1 MPSPQLALAAL
12 FGATFDDPKIGL
24 KNRVRE
30 CIIGHMKHSLSA
42 ITVICAMFIAT
53 ASATAATVSGTLT
66 GGRGLHV
73 IVVQSNGTSKKTTI
87 TNTKGTFKVVGAT
100 LAGASIQLV
109 SKNGTYFGPVLLGGS
124 GTKVYATIK
133 GSGNLVL
140 GTFKRKSG
148 YAAAL
153 APAGRYFTT
162 AAYTV
167 AAKSGK
173 PVGAGKLG
181 LVKVGNGKSTLKGYN
196 GQGRDADLDGIPGAF
211 DIDDNGNLII
221 DNVDRTTRSGR
232 SLRQFSP
239 ALRVSDICPT
249 PDQPQPAGC
258 IPPSG
263 APSGGTTATAA
274 ATEFK
279 LFSNFKL
286 TDATSINVNIPGIT
300 GIDALIDAAVPTTVT
315 LATQVMGATSSTLDC
330 LGNTYCAPHGAYP
343 LVNSVAATYTGA
355 FLNLVK
361 GTTGDAQ
368 ILPGAARTDI
378 GSGNAF
384 LQIDGTTSYPGVLNF
399 VFNTAP
405 ALKSFNAGWVFDQFM
420 TYDASGVSTHGG
432 VTASGMTPSTPI
444 TTGSY
449 GGTSIMVTFWRPQRA
464 ALPSEAWFGSANPWT
479 DIGGLSYRA
488 DTPNAPTGSTKRSC
502 AGGYSA
508 GSANGVA
515 VTAGTDGIVDPALDA
530 EASTA
535 NTISWTIDLATCF
548 DWSLMASGTTFDLDI
563 QAFSMYGDNAA
574 RKLYFRKL

>member
-1 MPSPQLALAAL
+1 
-12 FGATFDDPKIGL
+12 
-24 KNRVRE
+24 
-30 CIIGHMKHSLSA
+30 MKHSLSA
-42 ITVICAMFIAT
+42 TIVICAMFVA
-53 ASATAATVSGTLT
+53 AAPATAATVSGTLT

-73 IVVQSNGTSKKTTI
+73 VVVQSNGTSKKATI
-87 TNTKGTFKVVGAT
+87 TSKKGTFKVVGVK

-109 SKNGTYFGPVLLGGS
+109 GKNGTYFGPVLLGGS
-124 GTKVYATIK
+124 GKKVYATIK
-133 GSGNLVL
+133 GSGNLAL

-148 YAAAL
+148 YAAAR
-153 APAGRYFTT
+153 APVGRYFTT
-162 AAYTV
+162 VAYTV
-167 AAKSGK
+167 AAKNGK
-173 PVGAGKLG
+173 PIGAGKYG

-286 TDATSINVNIPGIT
+286 TDATSINVSIPGIT

-343 LVNSVAATYTGA
+343 LVNSAAASYTGA
-355 FLNLVK
+355 FLNLSK

-368 ILPGAARTDI
+368 IMPGAARTDI

-384 LQIDGTTSYPGVLNF
+384 LQMDGATSYPGVLNF

-405 ALKSFNAGWVFDQFM
+405 ALKSYNVGAGEQ
-420 TYDASGVSTHGG
+420 TLAYDASGVS
-432 VTASGMTPSTPI
+432 ASGMTPSTPI
-444 TTGSY
+444 TTTAGA
-449 GGTSIMVTFWRPQRA
+449 TSITVTFWRPQRT
-464 ALPSEAWFGSANPWT
+464 ALSSEAWFGSANPWT
-479 DIGGLSYRA
+479 DIGGLAYRA
-488 DTPNAPTGSTKRSC
+488 DPPNAPSGSTKRSC
-502 AGGYSA
+502 AGGYSG

-515 VTAGTDGIVDPALDA
+515 VTAGTDGVVDPAIDA
-530 EASTA
+530 EASAA

-548 DWSLMASGTTFDLDI
+548 DWSLMATGTSFDLDI
-563 QAFSMYGDNAA
+563 QAFSTYGDNAA
-574 RKLYFRKL
+574 RKLHFLKG

>member
-1 MPSPQLALAAL
+1 MPKQSPQLALLAL
-12 FGATFDDPKIGL
+12 IGATCDHQNSELKSRVPK
-24 KNRVRE
+24 
-30 CIIGHMKHSLSA
+30 CIIGHMKRSLSA

-73 IVVQSNGTSKKTTI
+73 VVVQSNGTSKKATI
-87 TNTKGTFKVVGAT
+87 TKKGTFKVVGAR

-109 SKNGTYFGPVLLGGS
+109 GKNGTYFGPILLGGS
-124 GTKVYATIK
+124 GKKVYETIK
-133 GSGNLVL
+133 GSGNLAL

-148 YAAAL
+148 YAAAR
-153 APAGRYFTT
+153 APVGRYFTT

-167 AAKSGK
+167 AAKNGK
-173 PVGAGKLG
+173 PIGAGKYG

-221 DNVDRTTRSGR
+221 DNVDRTPRLGR

-239 ALRVSDICPT
+239 ALRVSDTCPT
-249 PDQPQPAGC
+249 PDQTQPPGC

-263 APSGGTTATAA
+263 APSGGTT
-274 ATEFK
+274 TEFK

-286 TDATSINVNIPGIT
+286 TDATSINVSIPGIT
-300 GIDALIDAAVPTTVT
+300 GIDALIDAAVPTIVT

-330 LGNTYCAPHGAYP
+330 LGNTYCAPHGEYP
-343 LVNSVAATYTGA
+343 LVNFVAATYTGA

-361 GTTGDAQ
+361 GTTGDGGDAQ
-368 ILPGAARTDI
+368 ITPGAARTAI

-405 ALKSFNAGWVFDQFM
+405 ALKSYNVGAGEQTL
-420 TYDASGVSTHGG
+420 TYDASGVS
-432 VTASGMTPSTPI
+432 ASGMTPSTRI
-444 TTGSY
+444 TTTAGA
-449 GGTSIMVTFWRPQRA
+449 TSITVTFWRPQRS
-464 ALPSEAWFGSANPWT
+464 ALSSEAWFGSANPWT
-479 DIGGLSYRA
+479 DIGGLAYRA
-488 DTPNAPTGSTKRSC
+488 DTPNAPTGSTKNSC

-508 GSANGVA
+508 GRANGVA
-515 VTAGTDGIVDPALDA
+515 VTAGTDGIIDPAIDA

-548 DWSLMASGTTFDLDI
+548 DWSSMASGTSFHLDI
-563 QAFSMYGDNAA
+563 QAFSTYGDNAA
-574 RKLYFRKL
+574 RKLYFRKG

>member
-1 MPSPQLALAAL
+1 MPKQSPQLALAAL
-12 FGATFDDPKIGL
+12 IGATFDHPKIAL
-24 KNRVRE
+24 SSRVPI
-30 CIIGHMKHSLSA
+30 CSIGHMKHSLSA
-42 ITVICAMFIAT
+42 FIVICAMFT
-53 ASATAATVSGTLT
+53 VVTGSATAATVSGTLT

-73 IVVQSNGTSKKTTI
+73 VVVQANGTSKKATI
-87 TNTKGTFKVVGAT
+87 TSTKGTFKVVGAT

-109 SKNGTYFGPVLLGGS
+109 GSNGTYFGPVLLGGS
-124 GTKVYATIK
+124 GKKVYETIK
-133 GSGNLVL
+133 GSGNLSL

-148 YAAAL
+148 YAAAR
-153 APAGRYFTT
+153 APVGRYFTT

-167 AAKSGK
+167 AAKNGK
-173 PVGAGKLG
+173 PIGAGKYG

-239 ALRVSDICPT
+239 ALRAICPT
-249 PDQPQPAGC
+249 PDQPPPAGC

-263 APSGGTTATAA
+263 APSGGTTATAAA

-286 TDATSINVNIPGIT
+286 TDATSINVSIPGIT

-343 LVNSVAATYTGA
+343 LVNSVAASYTGA
-355 FLNLVK
+355 FLNLSK

-368 ILPGAARTDI
+368 IMPGAARTDI

-405 ALKSFNAGWVFDQFM
+405 ALKSYNVGAGEQTLF
-420 TYDASGVSTHGG
+420 YDASGVS
-432 VTASGMTPSTPI
+432 ASGMTPSTPI
-444 TTGSY
+444 TTTAGA
-449 GGTSIMVTFWRPQRA
+449 TSITVTFWRPQRS
-464 ALPSEAWFGSANPWT
+464 ALSSEAWFGSANPWT
-479 DIGGLSYRA
+479 DIGGLAYRA

-515 VTAGTDGIVDPALDA
+515 VTAAADGVVDPAIDA
-530 EASTA
+530 EASAA

-548 DWSLMASGTTFDLDI
+548 DWSAVTFD
-563 QAFSMYGDNAA
+563 
-574 RKLYFRKL
+574 

>member
-12 FGATFDDPKIGL
+12 FGATFDHPNIALASRMRKC
-24 KNRVRE
+24 R
-30 CIIGHMKHSLSA
+30 IGHMKHSLSA
-42 ITVICAMFIAT
+42 IIVICAMFIA
-53 ASATAATVSGTLT
+53 AAPATAAMVSGTLT

-73 IVVQSNGTSKKTTI
+73 VVVQSNGTSKKATI

-109 SKNGTYFGPVLLGGS
+109 GSNGTYFGPVLLGGS
-124 GTKVYATIK
+124 GNKVYETIK
-133 GSGNLVL
+133 GSGNLAL

-148 YAAAL
+148 YGAAR
-153 APAGRYFTT
+153 APVGRYFTT
-162 AAYTV
+162 VAYTV
-167 AAKSGK
+167 AAKDGK
-173 PVGAGKLG
+173 PIGAGKYG
-181 LVKVGNGKSTLKGYN
+181 RVKVGNGTSTLKGYN

-232 SLRQFSP
+232 SLRRFSP
-239 ALRVSDICPT
+239 ALRAVCPT

-258 IPPSG
+258 TPPGG
-263 APSGGTTATAA
+263 APSGGTPAAAA

-279 LFSNFKL
+279 LFSNYKL
-286 TDATSINVNIPGIT
+286 TDATSINVSIPGIT
-300 GIDALIDAAVPTTVT
+300 GIVALIDAAVPTTVT

-343 LVNSVAATYTGA
+343 LVNSVAASYTGA
-355 FLNLVK
+355 FLNLSK

-368 ILPGAARTDI
+368 ILPGAARTAI

-405 ALKSFNAGWVFDQFM
+405 ALKSFNAGWVFDQDM
-420 TYDASGVSTHGG
+420 AYDASGVSTHGG

-444 TTGSY
+444 TTGSF

-479 DIGGLSYRA
+479 DIGGLAYRA

-530 EASTA
+530 EASAA

>member
-1 MPSPQLALAAL
+1 VLVALI
-12 FGATFDDPKIGL
+12 GATFDHPHFAL
-24 KNRVRE
+24 KNRLRK

-42 ITVICAMFIAT
+42 TIVICAMFVA
-53 ASATAATVSGTLT
+53 AAPATAATVSGTLT

-73 IVVQSNGTSKKTTI
+73 VVVQSNGTSKKATI
-87 TNTKGTFKVVGAT
+87 TSKKGTFKVVGVK

-109 SKNGTYFGPVLLGGS
+109 GKNGTYFGPVLLGGS
-124 GTKVYATIK
+124 GKKVYATIK
-133 GSGNLVL
+133 GSGNLAL

-148 YAAAL
+148 YAAAR
-153 APAGRYFTT
+153 APVGRYFTT
-162 AAYTV
+162 VAYTV
-167 AAKSGK
+167 AAKNGK
-173 PVGAGKLG
+173 PIGAGKYG

-286 TDATSINVNIPGIT
+286 TDATSINVSIPGIT

-343 LVNSVAATYTGA
+343 LVNSAAASYTGA
-355 FLNLVK
+355 FLNLSK

-368 ILPGAARTDI
+368 IMPGAARTDI

-384 LQIDGTTSYPGVLNF
+384 LQMDGATSYPGILNF

-405 ALKSFNAGWVFDQFM
+405 ALKSYNVGAGEQ
-420 TYDASGVSTHGG
+420 TLAYDASGVS
-432 VTASGMTPSTPI
+432 ASGMTPSTPI
-444 TTGSY
+444 TTTAGA
-449 GGTSIMVTFWRPQRA
+449 TSITVTFWRPQRT
-464 ALPSEAWFGSANPWT
+464 ALSSEAWFGSANPWT
-479 DIGGLSYRA
+479 DIGGLAYRA
-488 DTPNAPTGSTKRSC
+488 DPPNAPSGSTKRSC
-502 AGGYSA
+502 AGGYSG

-515 VTAGTDGIVDPALDA
+515 VTAGTDGVVDPAIDA
-530 EASTA
+530 EASAA

-548 DWSLMASGTTFDLDI
+548 DWSLMATGTSFDLDI
-563 QAFSMYGDNAA
+563 QAFSTYGDNAA
-574 RKLYFRKL
+574 RKLHFLKG

>member
-12 FGATFDDPKIGL
+12 FGATCDHPKIAL
-24 KNRVRE
+24 TSLVRI
-30 CIIGHMKHSLSA
+30 CTIGHMKRSLSA
-42 ITVICAMFIAT
+42 IIVICAMFIGT

-73 IVVQSNGTSKKTTI
+73 VVVQSNGTSKKTTI
-87 TNTKGTFKVVGAT
+87 TSTKGTFKVVGAT

-232 SLRQFSP
+232 SLRRFSP
-239 ALRVSDICPT
+239 ALRAVCPT

-258 IPPSG
+258 TPPGG
-263 APSGGTTATAA
+263 APSDGTPPPVTD
-274 ATEFK
+274 TEFK

-286 TDATSINVNIPGIT
+286 TDATSINVSIPGIT

-315 LATQVMGATSSTLDC
+315 LATQVIGATSSTLDC

-343 LVNSVAATYTGA
+343 LVNSVAASYTGA
-355 FLNLVK
+355 FLNLLK

-368 ILPGAARTDI
+368 IMPGAARTDI

-405 ALKSFNAGWVFDQFM
+405 ALKSYNVGAGEQTLF
-420 TYDASGVSTHGG
+420 YDASGVS
-432 VTASGMTPSTPI
+432 ASGMTPSTPI
-444 TTGSY
+444 TTTAGA
-449 GGTSIMVTFWRPQRA
+449 TSITVTFWRPQRS
-464 ALPSEAWFGSANPWT
+464 ALSSEAWFGSANPWT
-479 DIGGLSYRA
+479 DIGGLAYRA

-502 AGGYSA
+502 TGGYSA

-515 VTAGTDGIVDPALDA
+515 VTAATDGVVDPAIDT
-530 EASTA
+530 EASAA

-548 DWSLMASGTTFDLDI
+548 DWSLMATGTSFDLDI
-563 QAFSMYGDNAA
+563 QAFSTYGDNAA
-574 RKLYFRKL
+574 RKLYFRKG

>member
-1 MPSPQLALAAL
+1 MR
-12 FGATFDDPKIGL
+12 KC
-24 KNRVRE
+24 R
-30 CIIGHMKHSLSA
+30 IGHMKHSLTA
-42 ITVICAMFIAT
+42 TIVICAMFVA
-53 ASATAATVSGTLT
+53 AAPATAATVSGTLT

-73 IVVQSNGTSKKTTI
+73 VVVQSNGTSKKATI
-87 TNTKGTFKVVGAT
+87 TSKKGTFKVVGAK

-109 SKNGTYFGPVLLGGS
+109 GSNGTYFGPVLLGGS

-133 GSGNLVL
+133 GSGNLAL

-148 YAAAL
+148 YAAAR
-153 APAGRYFTT
+153 APVGRYFTT

-167 AAKSGK
+167 VAKSGK
-173 PVGAGKLG
+173 PIGAGKYG
-181 LVKVGNGKSTLKGYN
+181 LVKVGNGKSALKGYN

-232 SLRQFSP
+232 SLRRFSP
-239 ALRVSDICPT
+239 ALRAVCPT

-258 IPPSG
+258 TPPGG
-263 APSGGTTATAA
+263 APSGGTPAAAA

-286 TDATSINVNIPGIT
+286 TDATSINVSIPGIT
-300 GIDALIDAAVPTTVT
+300 GIVALIDAAVPTTVT

-343 LVNSVAATYTGA
+343 LVNSVAASYTGA
-355 FLNLVK
+355 FLNLSK

-368 ILPGAARTDI
+368 IIPGAARTDI

-405 ALKSFNAGWVFDQFM
+405 ALKSYNVGTGEQTLF
-420 TYDASGVSTHGG
+420 YDASGVS
-432 VTASGMTPSTPI
+432 ASGMTPSTPI
-444 TTGSY
+444 TTTAVA
-449 GGTSIMVTFWRPQRA
+449 TSITVTFWRPQRS
-464 ALPSEAWFGSANPWT
+464 ALSSEAWFGSANPWT
-479 DIGGLSYRA
+479 DIGGLAYRA

-515 VTAGTDGIVDPALDA
+515 VTAGTDGIVDPAVDA
-530 EASTA
+530 EASAA

-548 DWSLMASGTTFDLDI
+548 DWSPITSGTSFDLDI
-563 QAFSMYGDNAA
+563 QAFSTYGDNAA
-574 RKLYFRKL
+574 RKLYFRKG

>member
-1 MPSPQLALAAL
+1 MPSPQLALVAL
-12 FGATFDDPKIGL
+12 FGATFDHPNSEL
-24 KNRVRE
+24 KSRVRE

-42 ITVICAMFIAT
+42 IIVICAMFIGT

-73 IVVQSNGTSKKTTI
+73 VVVQSNGTSKKTTI
-87 TNTKGTFKVVGAT
+87 TSTKGTFKVVGAT

-167 AAKSGK
+167 TAKSGK

-181 LVKVGNGKSTLKGYN
+181 LIKVGNGKSTLKGYN

-232 SLRQFSP
+232 SLRRFSP
-239 ALRVSDICPT
+239 ALRAICPT

-258 IPPSG
+258 TPPDGTPSG
-263 APSGGTTATAA
+263 GTPSGGTT
-274 ATEFK
+274 TEFK

-286 TDATSINVNIPGIT
+286 TDATSINVSIPGIT

-330 LGNTYCAPHGAYP
+330 LGNTYCAPHGTYP

-355 FLNLVK
+355 FLNLSK

-368 ILPGAARTDI
+368 ITPGAARTDI

-384 LQIDGTTSYPGVLNF
+384 LQIDGATSYPGVLNF

-405 ALKSFNAGWVFDQFM
+405 ALKSYNVGAGEQ
-420 TYDASGVSTHGG
+420 TLIYDASGVS
-432 VTASGMTPSTPI
+432 ASGMTPSTPI
-444 TTGSY
+444 TTTAGA
-449 GGTSIMVTFWRPQRA
+449 TSITVTFWRPQRS
-464 ALPSEAWFGSANPWT
+464 ALSSEAWFGSANPWT
-479 DIGGLSYRA
+479 DIGGLAYRA

-515 VTAGTDGIVDPALDA
+515 VTAGTDGVVDPALDA
-530 EASTA
+530 EASAA

-548 DWSLMASGTTFDLDI
+548 DWSLMATGTTFDLDI
-563 QAFSMYGDNAA
+563 QAFSTYGDNAA
-574 RKLYFRKL
+574 RKLHFRKG

>member
-1 MPSPQLALAAL
+1 MPKQSPQLALAAL
-12 FGATFDDPKIGL
+12 IGATFDHPKIAL
-24 KNRVRE
+24 SSRVPI
-30 CIIGHMKHSLSA
+30 CSIGHMKHSLSA
-42 ITVICAMFIAT
+42 FIVICAMFT
-53 ASATAATVSGTLT
+53 VVTGSATAATVSGTLT

-73 IVVQSNGTSKKTTI
+73 VVVQSNGTSKKATI
-87 TNTKGTFKVVGAT
+87 TSTKGTFKVVGAR

-109 SKNGTYFGPVLLGGS
+109 GSNGTYFGPVLLGGS
-124 GTKVYATIK
+124 GKKVYATIK
-133 GSGNLVL
+133 GSGNLAL

-148 YAAAL
+148 YAAAR
-153 APAGRYFTT
+153 APVGRYFTT

-167 AAKSGK
+167 AAKNGK
-173 PVGAGKLG
+173 PIGAGKFG
-181 LVKVGNGKSTLKGYN
+181 RVKVGNGTSTLKGYN

-232 SLRQFSP
+232 SLRRFSP
-239 ALRVSDICPT
+239 ALRAICPT

-258 IPPSG
+258 TPPDG
-263 APSGGTTATAA
+263 APSGGTAVAAA

-286 TDATSINVNIPGIT
+286 TDATSINVSIPGIT

-315 LATQVMGATSSTLDC
+315 LATKVMGATSSTLDC

-343 LVNSVAATYTGA
+343 LVNSVAASYTGA
-355 FLNLVK
+355 FLNLSK

-368 ILPGAARTDI
+368 IMPGAARTDI

-405 ALKSFNAGWVFDQFM
+405 ALKSYNVGAGEQTLF
-420 TYDASGVSTHGG
+420 YDASGVS
-432 VTASGMTPSTPI
+432 ASGMTPSTPI
-444 TTGSY
+444 TTTAGAI
-449 GGTSIMVTFWRPQRA
+449 SITVTFWRPQRS
-464 ALPSEAWFGSANPWT
+464 ALSSEAWFGSANPWT
-479 DIGGLSYRA
+479 DIGGLAYRA
-488 DTPNAPTGSTKRSC
+488 DTPNAPSGSTKRSC

-515 VTAGTDGIVDPALDA
+515 VTAATDGVVDPAIDA
-530 EASTA
+530 EASAA

-548 DWSLMASGTTFDLDI
+548 DWSLMTTGTSFDLDI
-563 QAFSMYGDNAA
+563 QAFSTYGDNAA
-574 RKLYFRKL
+574 RKLYFRKG